1 MHDPDCIFC
10 KIVRGEIPADVVYED
25 EDVLA
30 FKDISPQ
37 AKIHTLIIPKVHIA
51 SLNEL
56 EDEHIALGGK
66 LLKTAA
72 KVAKLHGI
80 DESGYRTVIN
90 TNADSGQVVFH
101 VHVHVMGGQPL
112 RKMG

>member
-25 EDVLA
+25 DDVLA

-37 AKIHTLIIPKVHIA
+37 AKIHTLIIPKTHIPT
-51 SLNEL
+51 LNALQE
-56 EDEHIALGGK
+56 EHDALAGK
-66 LLKTAA
+66 LLRTAA
-72 KVAKLHGI
+72 KVAKIHGVEE
-80 DESGYRTVIN
+80 DGYRTVIN
-90 TNADSGQVVFH
+90 TNADAGQVVFH